1 VSGTNVYELYGRRVR
16 SNVELGPCVAETGA
30 VDLDLRLEPA
40 TGARIGSDVPR
51 GTPIAGVPGQPFNVA
66 VVQDDEGYLLRARDL
81 VDVRF
86 NENLDRAV
94 CYPGPGVCA
103 EHLRD
108 LSTTIMSAWMAMCGS
123 AVFHG
128 SAVAGVPGL
137 AVGKVVALLGSSFAG
152 KSTWA
157 ALLWTMGAQFVTDDA
172 LPIGNHQGTLVVEGG
187 CPELRLRKFEPD
199 PWPAMGALP
208 HRLTV
213 DGRVAVLAGSPIAG
227 LLPLLCAVVLEPTE
241 HARRPALERLNP
253 FDSLIKL
260 AGSHRTAGLR
270 LKRAQ
275 VAHFERASEVALS
288 VPMFVLNVPLGPP
301 QPAWAGSLVGELRS
315 RLEYS

>member
-1 VSGTNVYELYGRRVR
+1 VYELYGRRVR
-16 SNVELGPCVAETGA
+16 SNVQLGCRLPESGP

-40 TGARIGSDVPR
+40 TGEPIGTDVPPGMPLA
-51 GTPIAGVPGQPFNVA
+51 GTPGQPFNVA
-66 VVQDDEGYLLRARDL
+66 IVQDDEGYLVRARNL

-86 NENLDRAV
+86 NADLDRAV
-94 CYPGPGVCA
+94 CYPGPGVCDR
-103 EHLRD
+103 HLRD
-108 LSTTIMSAWMAMCGS
+108 LSTTIMSAWMALCGS

-128 SAVAGVPGL
+128 SAVTCVPGL
-137 AVGKVVALLGSSFAG
+137 GRDHAVAFLGPSFAG

-172 LPIGNHQGTLVVEGG
+172 LPIGNQRGSLVVEGS

-199 PWPAMGALP
+199 PWPAISALP
-208 HRLTV
+208 YRLTV

-227 LLPLLCAVVLEPTE
+227 PLPLLCAVLLEPTE
-241 HARRPALERLNP
+241 HARQPALERLSP

-260 AGSHRTAGLR
+260 AASHRTAGLR

-288 VPMFVLNVPLGPP
+288 VPMFVLKVPVGPP
-301 QPAWAGSLVGELRS
+301 QPAWAGSLVSELRS
-315 RLEYS
+315 RLGYS

>member
-1 VSGTNVYELYGRRVR
+1 VYELYGRRVR
-16 SNVELGPCVAETGA
+16 SDVELGPCVPESGPIH
-30 VDLDLRLEPA
+30 LDLRLEPA
-40 TGARIGSDVPR
+40 TGEPISSDIPP
-51 GTPIAGVPGQPFNVA
+51 GTPLAGVPGQPFNVA
-66 VVQDDEGYLLRARDL
+66 IVQDGEGYLVRARDL

-86 NENLDRAV
+86 NANLDRAV

-108 LSTTIMSAWMAMCGS
+108 LTTTIMSAWMTLCGS

-137 AVGKVVALLGSSFAG
+137 ARDQAVAFLGPSFAG

-172 LPIGNHQGTLVVEGG
+172 LPIGNHQGSLVVEGN

-199 PWPAMGALP
+199 PWPAIGALP

-227 LLPLLCAVVLEPTE
+227 PLPLLCAVVLEPTE
-241 HARRPALERLNP
+241 HARQPALERLTP

-260 AGSHRTAGLR
+260 AGSQRIAGLR

-288 VPMFVLNVPLGPP
+288 VPMFVLKVPMGPP
-301 QPAWAGSLVGELRS
+301 QPAWAGSLVSELRS
-315 RLEYS
+315 QLAYS